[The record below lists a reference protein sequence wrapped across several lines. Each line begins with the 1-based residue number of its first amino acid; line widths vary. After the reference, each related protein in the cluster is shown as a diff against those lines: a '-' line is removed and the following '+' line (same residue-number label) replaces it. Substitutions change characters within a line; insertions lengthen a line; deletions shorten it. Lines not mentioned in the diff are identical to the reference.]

1 MMMIRSIGQAELV
14 LFWRN
19 RTALFNA
26 LVLPIAI
33 ILPITSIKFDGD
45 ALSHNA
51 FLITSL
57 LGFVM
62 LAPVY
67 YNLVT
72 TFVARREELVLK
84 RLRVGE
90 LSDTEI
96 LAGTA
101 SSAIVI
107 ALTQIVLFIGAGAVL
122 LDLPIPVNAPVLLL
136 GIVGGV
142 ALFALLA
149 AVSAAY
155 TRTVEMA
162 QVTSLPVLMACI
174 IGSGLMVPLTTLPDV
189 VANALRLLPLT
200 PVLDLLRLG
209 WVGTTGEAAPRDF
222 AGVLGSAAAPVAV
235 LAVWTVLGAVAV
247 RRWFRWE
254 PRR

>member
-1 MMMIRSIGQAELV
+1 MKIRSIGLAEL
-14 LFWRN
+14 LLLWRN

-26 LVLPIAI
+26 LVLPFAI
-33 ILPITSIKFDGD
+33 ILPIASIEFDGD
-45 ALSHNA
+45 ALSHSA
-51 FLITSL
+51 FVITSM

-101 SSAIVI
+101 SSAIAI
-107 ALTQIVLFIGAGAVL
+107 AVAQIVLFIGAGAAL
-122 LDLPIPVNAPVLLL
+122 LGLPMPVNAPVLLVGVL
-136 GIVGGV
+136 GGV

-162 QVTSLPVLMACI
+162 QITSLPVLMACV
-174 IGSGLMVPLTTLPDV
+174 IGSGLTVPLSSLPDA
-189 VANALRLLPLT
+189 VAGALRFLPLT
-200 PVLDLLRLG
+200 PVMDLLRLG
-209 WVGTTGEAAPRDF
+209 WVGTTGESAPLDF
-222 AGVLGSAAAPVAV
+222 TGVLGSAVTPVAL